1 MTRLPLAV
9 VVACNQDWIIGAKGG
24 MPWHIPE
31 DLRHFKRVTMDHAIL
46 MGRKTYESIGR
57 PLPKRRNI
65 VITRNPEWEAEGCE
79 VAHSLEQA
87 IGMARD
93 TDPCPVV
100 IGGGTIYELALPLV
114 TRMWITEVHR
124 DIQGDTCFPAFEP
137 NAFEEISRRA
147 AQEHDD
153 VFFVEYRRKTSD
165 T

>member
-1 MTRLPLAV
+1 MSVPCLELIVAMTGGRVIGDGGGLP
-9 VVACNQDWIIGAKGG
+9 WRIS
-24 MPWHIPE
+24 E
-31 DLRHFKRVTMDHAIL
+31 DLRFFKEKTLGHTIL